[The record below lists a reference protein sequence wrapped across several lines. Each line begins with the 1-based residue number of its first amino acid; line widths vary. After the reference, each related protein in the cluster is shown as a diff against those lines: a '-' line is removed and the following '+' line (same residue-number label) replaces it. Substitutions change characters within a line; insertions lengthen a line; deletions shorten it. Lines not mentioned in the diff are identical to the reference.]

1 MISPPFARL
10 DYPSLRQSV
19 YLNQASLGLIG
30 QPAVTAMHTFI
41 ENVARH
47 SNLYMSDRDEV
58 AYCRELLAKIG
69 QLSGEQVITI
79 PGTNYVAANVVR
91 KTDSDR
97 IIVHFVN
104 YNTPLKNVRVNV
116 NLDGV
121 LKQIDNK
128 RIKVLSPDGGAKVIE
143 VLSVRGAKVEFVL
156 PELDVYDVVVIN

>member
-1 MISPPFARL
+1 MDADQVEAIRTYRKNGGKIYSIGSSRELREPADVQSP
-10 DYPSLRQSV
+10 
-19 YLNQASLGLIG
+19 ASMLEG
-30 QPAVTAMHTFI
+30 AEK
-41 ENVARH
+41 ENGR
-47 SNLYMSDRDEV
+47 
-58 AYCRELLAKIG
+58 RELLAKIR

-79 PGTNYVAANVVR
+79 PGTDYVAANVVR

-104 YNTPLKNVRVNV
+104 YNTSLKNVRVSV

-128 RIKVLSPDGGAKVIE
+128 QIKVLSPDGGAKAIE